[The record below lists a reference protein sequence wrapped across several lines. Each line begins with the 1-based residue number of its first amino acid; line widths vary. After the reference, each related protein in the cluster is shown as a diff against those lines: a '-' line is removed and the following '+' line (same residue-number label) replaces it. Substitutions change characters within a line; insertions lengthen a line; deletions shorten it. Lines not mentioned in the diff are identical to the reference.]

1 MRESEREAL
10 AHRILGSASGDAIE
24 TIVASHALGMTRF
37 TQNAIHQN
45 IASADA
51 TVRVRVVAGGRT
63 GVATT
68 NDISSASL
76 AATVARA
83 RAIAALA
90 LEDPAAAPLAR
101 TERIATPP
109 GAYAPATDAAT
120 PEERATTAT
129 AIFREAEGASLWT
142 AGYVTT
148 STAGITLG
156 NSAGTLQSYDATS
169 CGLNVKASGPD
180 ATGFAESYGIDARG
194 LDGARAGALAVAK
207 ARAGSGP
214 VAVPPGAWTVILEP
228 AAIGEL
234 LSYLTDHFGAQEYD
248 QGSSFAC
255 DGLGRRY
262 VGANVSMWDD
272 AAHPS
277 FAGMPFDYEGHPRT
291 CVALFEAGVAHR
303 LVTDARYAAKL
314 GMPNTGHAL
323 PAPNAAGPQAQHVV
337 VATGEKT
344 LEDLIAETERG
355 LLVSRFWYI
364 RPVDARKT
372 IVTGMTRDGTFLIE
386 GGRVSGGVT
395 NMRFNQSILE
405 ALGACEFARDA
416 VRTSGYGY
424 ETIVPAVKIEGFR
437 FTSATDF

>member
-1 MRESEREAL
+1 MREPEREAL
-10 AHRILGSASGDAIE
+10 ARRVLDLAAGDAIE
-24 TIVASHALGMTRF
+24 AIVGSRSLGMTRF
-37 TQNAIHQN
+37 THNAIHQN
-45 IASADA
+45 MASADA
-51 TVRVRVVAGGRT
+51 TVRVRVVAGART

-68 NDISSASL
+68 NDTSEASL

-90 LEDPAAAPLAR
+90 PEDSAAPPLVR

-109 GAYAPATDAAT
+109 GAFAPATDAAT
-120 PEERATTAT
+120 PEARATTAE
-129 AIFREAEGASLWT
+129 AIFREAEGASLWA

-148 STAGITLG
+148 ATSGITIA

-180 ATGFAESYGIDARG
+180 ATGFAEFYGIDARA
-194 LDGARAGALAVAK
+194 LDGMAAGARAVAK
-207 ARAGSGP
+207 ARAGTTPIAVAPGP
-214 VAVPPGAWTVILEP
+214 WTVILEP

-248 QGSSFAC
+248 QGSSFLC
-255 DGLGRRY
+255 DGLDRRY
-262 VGANVSMWDD
+262 VGSNVSMWDD
-272 AAHPS
+272 AAHPL
-277 FAGMPFDYEGHPRT
+277 FAGMPFDDEGNRRT
-291 CVALFEAGVAHR
+291 RVPLFEAGIANRV
-303 LVTDARYAAKL
+303 VTDTRYAAKL

-323 PAPNAAGPQAQHVV
+323 PAPNAAGPRAQHIVV
-337 VATGEKT
+337 DSGEKT
-344 LEDLIAETERG
+344 LEAFIAETERG

-372 IVTGMTRDGTFLIE
+372 ILTGMTRDGTFLIE
-386 GGRVSGGVT
+386 GGQIRGGVN

-405 ALGACEFARDA
+405 ALGECEFARDA
-416 VRTSGYGY
+416 ARTSGHGY

-437 FTSATDF
+437 FTSTTDF